1 MTEDPMERV
10 ARFLDRG
17 QFSDALQ
24 SAKEAV
30 GRVPESARSHYAL
43 GLVLTQLD
51 RIPEADRSFARA
63 AELDPEYVLPCRMER
78 SEFESVVEGVLASLP
93 TEFASY
99 LQNVEVAVES
109 APCRDLLQEAD
120 IEHDLLGFYQGNTI
134 QNSEW
139 GLPDRIVLY
148 QRNLENISSDRASL
162 IREVR
167 DTVLHEVGHHLGM
180 EEDQLEEIE
189 KEFDDLDDKG
199 SSS

>member
-1 MTEDPMERV
+1 MTRCSPRKK
-10 ARFLDRG
+10 R
-17 QFSDALQ
+17 S
-24 SAKEAV
+24 V
-30 GRVPESARSHYAL
+30 GCRKSARSHYAL

-63 AELDPEYVLPCRMER
+63 AELDPEYVLPCRLER

-99 LQNVEVAVES
+99 LQNVEVAVEA

>member
-1 MTEDPMERV
+1 ME
-10 ARFLDRG
+10 A
-17 QFSDALQ
+17 
-24 SAKEAV
+24 
-30 GRVPESARSHYAL
+30 
-43 GLVLTQLD
+43 
-51 RIPEADRSFARA
+51 
-63 AELDPEYVLPCRMER
+63 
-78 SEFESVVEGVLASLP
+78 
-93 TEFASY
+93 
-99 LQNVEVAVES
+99 

-139 GLPDRIVLY
+139 GLPARIVLY
-148 QRNLENISSDRASL
+148 RRNLENISSDRASL